1 MNKKQELISETD
13 STSFTSNYNLEGI
26 VWYGKNISDLDVE
39 NLTLKET
46 EDEN

>member
-1 MNKKQELISETD
+1 MNKKQEVIFETD
-13 STSFTSNYNLEGI
+13 STSFTRDYDLEGL